1 MNSNFDNI
9 ELPLVQVPVWSLK
22 TAEPFKNLFPIR
34 DTVLFEIIDDMT
46 VNGFDAGHPLV
57 VWNMTV
63 VDGHTRLKSAI
74 AAGLE
79 TVPVICRQ
87 FEDESEALDYAIR
100 NQRNR
105 RNLTDGELL
114 QCIQRLDMRKKA
126 GRPQKTCAYLQHGQS
141 SAFAADT
148 LGISRATVERLR
160 TINVHASDEIKEGLR
175 QGKYSIY
182 RAYEETMRTRR
193 PQEINE
199 PDADAELV
207 HSVMADI
214 HARMNTAQI
223 RKLVKVLQLELAIN

>member
-1 MNSNFDNI
+1 
-9 ELPLVQVPVWSLK
+9 
-22 TAEPFKNLFPIR
+22 
-34 DTVLFEIIDDMT
+34 
-46 VNGFDAGHPLV
+46 
-57 VWNMTV
+57 
-63 VDGHTRLKSAI
+63 
-74 AAGLE
+74 
-79 TVPVICRQ
+79 
-87 FEDESEALDYAIR
+87 
-100 NQRNR
+100 
-105 RNLTDGELL
+105 
-114 QCIQRLDMRKKA
+114 MRKKA
-126 GRPQKTCAYLQHGQS
+126 GRTQKTCAYLQHGKS